1 MRNKGFFWFLTIVLV
16 AVCVY
21 QLSFTWVSNSVE
33 AKAEKEAVFRV
44 EDLKKEAQ
52 KNNGKAFLPNGTE
65 VDFGN
70 PETYE
75 LAKAAYVNQILKEK
89 SSDKVYPIIGS
100 NFQDVKNRSLAFG
113 LDLVGGMSVTLEV
126 SVPELVKSMARNPRD
141 SKFKK
146 PYEAALATH
155 LN

>member
-44 EDLKKEAQ
+44 EDLKKEAL
-52 KNNGKAFLPNGTE
+52 KNKGKAFLPNGSE
-65 VDFGN
+65 VDFSN

-89 SSDKVYPIIGS
+89 ASDKVYPVIGS
-100 NFQDVKNRSLAFG
+100 NFQDVKNRSLA
-113 LDLVGGMSVTLEV
+113 LI
-126 SVPELVKSMARNPRD
+126 
-141 SKFKK
+141 
-146 PYEAALATH
+146 
-155 LN
+155 LNLKNLMNLLWLYI